1 MKPAELTV
9 RVACCG
15 TPSLAMFS
23 FEFERDYVVNVIFP
37 RPTSACKPEASRAVL
52 FVIMATSKKGK
63 KVVNQEELRRL
74 MRAKQ
79 RQTADKKR
87 VESPFAKYNSL
98 GHLSCVLCNVQV
110 KSELLWPAHIL
121 GKNHKEKVA
130 QLKGGENQT
139 PKPQSQPVKRKTQDS
154 EDVVGKKA
162 KSSSG
167 AGQSSSGLPGDF
179 FEKPSDKDS
188 APSKKS
194 TGLSLLAGVY
204 DEDDDDDDGAKDAG
218 TTGTHVGLPS
228 DFFDSSVPSTPA
240 ISHSGSILKADEQ
253 EKTLEKK
260 DNTAE
265 ALPEGFFDDPVRDA
279 KVRNVDAPKDQMD
292 KEWEEFQ
299 KEIRQV
305 NTKSDAIVAEDDEEG
320 RLDRQIDEID
330 EQIEC
335 YKRVEVLRDK
345 RDVVKSKSLTK
356 KEEKMEIDAS
366 NEEEEE
372 DEEELLGLLSRDWRA
387 KGALA

>member
-1 MKPAELTV
+1 
-9 RVACCG
+9 
-15 TPSLAMFS
+15 
-23 FEFERDYVVNVIFP
+23 
-37 RPTSACKPEASRAVL
+37 
-52 FVIMATSKKGK
+52 
-63 KVVNQEELRRL
+63 
-74 MRAKQ
+74 MREKQ
-79 RQTADKKR
+79 RQTSDKKR

-110 KSELLWPAHIL
+110 KSELLWPTHVL
-121 GKNHKEKVA
+121 GKQHKEKVA
-130 QLKGGENQT
+130 ELKGGKSQAV
-139 PKPQSQPVKRKTQDS
+139 PPQSQPVKRKTQD
-154 EDVVGKKA
+154 EDNVVGKKA
-162 KSSSG
+162 KPSSA

-179 FEKPSDKDS
+179 FEKPSVKEA
-188 APSKKS
+188 APNNKPS
-194 TGLSLLAGVY
+194 GLSLLAGVY
-204 DEDDDDDDGAKDAG
+204 DEDDDEDAEGAAADPAP
-218 TTGTHVGLPS
+218 GLPS
-228 DFFDSSVPSTPA
+228 DFFDSSIPSTPA
-240 ISHSGSILKADEQ
+240 ISHSGSILKAEEQ
-253 EKTLEKK
+253 ERPAEKK

-320 RLDRQIDEID
+320 RLERQIDEID

-345 RDVVKSKSLTK
+345 RDVVKSKSLTRRGDL
-356 KEEKMEIDAS
+356 MDTDPG

-387 KGALA
+387 KGALS

>member
-1 MKPAELTV
+1 
-9 RVACCG
+9 
-15 TPSLAMFS
+15 
-23 FEFERDYVVNVIFP
+23 
-37 RPTSACKPEASRAVL
+37 
-52 FVIMATSKKGK
+52 MATSKKGK

-74 MRAKQ
+74 MREKQ
-79 RQTADKKR
+79 RRTTDKKR

-110 KSELLWPAHIL
+110 KSELLWPAHVL
-121 GKNHKEKVA
+121 GKQHKEKVA
-130 QLKGGENQT
+130 ELKEAKSQPAT
-139 PKPQSQPVKRKTQDS
+139 PQSQPAKRKAPDDD
-154 EDVVGKKA
+154 DVNGKKA
-162 KSSSG
+162 KPSSA
-167 AGQSSSGLPGDF
+167 AGQSASGLPGDF
-179 FEKPSDKDS
+179 FQKPAEKRAVHAQKS
-188 APSKKS
+188 A
-194 TGLSLLAGVY
+194 GLSLLAGVY
-204 DEDDDDDDGAKDAG
+204 DEDDDAEDAAEEG
-218 TTGTHVGLPS
+218 QAGSANPPPQKAEAAGLPS
-228 DFFDSSVPSTPA
+228 DFFDSSIPSTPA
-240 ISHSGSILKADEQ
+240 ISHSGSILKAEVQ
-253 EKTLEKK
+253 EKSTEKK

-305 NTKSDAIVAEDDEEG
+305 NTKSEAIVAEDDEEG
-320 RLDRQIDEID
+320 RLERQIDEID

-345 RDVVKSKSLTK
+345 RDVVKSKPLRRK
-356 KEEKMEIDAS
+356 DEHMETDAS
-366 NEEEEE
+366 HEEEE